1 MSDFDELNY
10 LNHYL
15 DFYNNL
21 TSLLE
26 IFYCGSNT
34 EKMYIYI
41 CSIINHH
48 NIMYLVEIIIHI
60 VIVFINIIINICNVL
75 LVGIAIIDN
84 YVFFFYGAPILR

>member
-26 IFYCGSNT
+26 HFYCGSNT
-34 EKMYIYI
+34 EKNVYI
-41 CSIINHH
+41 H
-48 NIMYLVEIIIHI
+48 L
-60 VIVFINIIINICNVL
+60 
-75 LVGIAIIDN
+75 
-84 YVFFFYGAPILR
+84 